1 LIHGAPI
8 GKPVASTAS
17 VVAYYKDSNGTET
30 SYSRTIVEHRTEHK
44 SDWKSVYKINDK
56 VKSAAEYNSALHKF
70 GINIKAKNFLV
81 FQGAV
86 ESIAMKTPKERTQ
99 LFEEISGSKEYI
111 TEYEEKKQAMSKA
124 QEETAYSFQKKK
136 GISLEKKEAKAEKEE
151 AEKYK
156 KVAEELVR
164 IRYSNDLYDYIF
176 PHNQFIMDNCFIG

>member
-1 LIHGAPI
+1 M
-8 GKPVASTAS
+8 SCS
-17 VVAYYKDSNGTET
+17 
-30 SYSRTIVEHRTEHK
+30 
-44 SDWKSVYKINDK
+44 
-56 VKSAAEYNSALHKF
+56 
-70 GINIKAKNFLV
+70 
-81 FQGAV
+81 
-86 ESIAMKTPKERTQ
+86 
-99 LFEEISGSKEYI
+99 SKEYI